1 MARPIAD
8 AWRLVTRPPT
18 AAARATSSMAVGAVD
33 RLLLDSELV
42 ERVLDRL
49 IEARVAERVVDR
61 VLASP
66 ATERLLI
73 RTLERPEVERLLA
86 DALDSRAVERVM
98 TSVLERVAD
107 SPEVRRAVAQ
117 QSAGLADEVAEQVR
131 TRAAAG
137 DDAAERLARRL
148 LRRRQ

>member
-1 MARPIAD
+1 MLGR
-8 AWRLVTRPPT
+8 VTFAITRT
-18 AAARATSSMAVGAVD
+18 ASGAARATGSVALGAAD
-33 RLLLDSELV
+33 RLLLESRLVELV
-42 ERVLDRL
+42 VDRL
-49 IEARVAERVVDR
+49 IEARVADRVVDR

-66 ATERLLI
+66 GTERLVA

-86 DALDSRAVERVM
+86 DVLDSAAVDRVV

-107 SPEVRRAVAQ
+107 SPDVRRAVAQ

-131 TRAAAG
+131 TRAAVG